1 MRIRTRIK
9 RFKGFGL
16 EDLVGATCLTVMW
29 VLYKASP
36 EVSLN
41 GSGKRYEER
50 SNRIASTG
58 WNTAVGMTHTATHI
72 DHSAC

>member
-9 RFKGFGL
+9 RFKGCGL

-36 EVSLN
+36 EVFLN
-41 GSGKRYEER
+41 GSGKRYEAIELR
-50 SNRIASTG
+50 A
-58 WNTAVGMTHTATHI
+58 TAEIRLSG
-72 DHSAC
+72 